1 MMIPASAQ
9 ATKRFQ
15 IYIFQIFLFHGLYR
29 SYERVN
35 LLFCCEEAE
44 REPNGALKGRIL
56 QMPVDQGSTVMAC
69 PHGNVM
75 LCIQNRCGFPTGKA
89 IHILSGARYR
99 IIRSSCS
106 SRSIR

>member
-9 ATKRFQ
+9 AAKRFQ

-44 REPNGALKGRIL
+44 REPNGALKGSIL
-56 QMPVDQGSTVMAC
+56 QMPVDQSFITQLATMA
-69 PHGNVM
+69 
-75 LCIQNRCGFPTGKA
+75 
-89 IHILSGARYR
+89 GAARR
-99 IIRSSCS
+99 IKVP
-106 SRSIR
+106 